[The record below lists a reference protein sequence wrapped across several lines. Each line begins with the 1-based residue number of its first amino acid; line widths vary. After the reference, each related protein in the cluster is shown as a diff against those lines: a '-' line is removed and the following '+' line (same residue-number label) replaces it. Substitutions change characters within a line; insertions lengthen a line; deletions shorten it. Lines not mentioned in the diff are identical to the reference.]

1 MKAERRYSI
10 NNVVSYI
17 LNIPSI
23 TKSGE
28 TVDCVKPVSGGTDKD
43 TKYIQLVEREFPD
56 YQSML
61 DYVSKSNPSVG
72 EVLVVNTQEDK
83 SRWIVSPSKI
93 ARRLLSDQKVRSLV
107 AKKSP
112 IICRYEN
119 KQSSPTIWLLDNKS
133 NKLFPTDF
141 QFLEDNY
148 ISIYWGDDITGTL
161 FVF

>member
-23 TKSGE
+23 TKSGDS
-28 TVDCVKPVSGGTDKD
+28 VDCIKTVSGGTDKD
-43 TKYIQLVEREFPD
+43 TKYIQLVEREFSD
-56 YQSML
+56 YQSMS
-61 DYVSKSNPSVG
+61 DYVTKSNPSIG
-72 EVLVVNTQEDK
+72 EVLVVNAQGEK
-83 SRWIVSPSKI
+83 SRWIVSPNKTAKRI
-93 ARRLLSDQKVRSLV
+93 MLDQKVRSLV

-112 IICRYEN
+112 TICMYEN
-119 KQSSPTIWLLDNKS
+119 KQSSPTIWLVDNKS

-141 QFLEDNY
+141 QFLEDNF
-148 ISIYWGDDITGTL
+148 ISIYWGEDITGTL